1 MAQPL
6 HIAAI
11 DAGSNALRL
20 AVARAESP
28 WEIYRL
34 TTERYPLRLGHR
46 AFTERRFDEA
56 TLRKAVKAFRHFRRV
71 MDKHGVEKYRAV
83 ATSATREA
91 RNRQVLI
98 DRIQRGAGI
107 RLEVVGGAEEA
118 RLVRTA
124 VLAAVGDKLSPRV
137 IIDLGGGSLEISSLW
152 QGSLESSVELPVGT
166 VRLMESLKLHGAM
179 TPSQV
184 EKVADYVRSFL
195 RSLLPKRPDLVGAP
209 AVACGGNAEALAQIA
224 AGPAEH
230 GFDTLNLRLLR
241 DRMWDI
247 VRRSVPSRMKQ
258 YHVRRDRA
266 EVMGIAAV
274 ILTAL
279 GQWLGLREL
288 IVPGVGVR
296 EGVLRELV
304 MAHFAAAPGVS
315 QSREAQELVAAARNF
330 GRRAEYDARHAE
342 QVRRLSLSLFDQ
354 LGPVHR
360 QAPDARLALEL
371 AAVMHDVGY
380 FVSADA
386 HHKHSEYLIR
396 NGEIGSLNGGLR
408 ARVACIARYHSNAV
422 PEPHHKLYSSLD
434 KGDRQQVRA
443 MAAVL
448 RIAEA
453 MDNTH
458 QQDVGEINTAV
469 DGKRVVLE
477 IVGKAAPAMLAGARK
492 KAKLFEKEFK
502 RVARFRRARRGSGK
516 ARARRVAARG

>member
-1 MAQPL
+1 MAHPL

-56 TLRKAVKAFRHFRRV
+56 TLRNAVKAFRHFRRV

-107 RLEVVGGAEEA
+107 RLEVVGGPEEA

-124 VLAAVGDKLSPRV
+124 VLSAVGDKLSPRV
-137 IIDLGGGSLEISSLW
+137 IIDLGGGSLEISSLR

-166 VRLMESLKLHGAM
+166 VRLMESLKLYGAM
-179 TPSQV
+179 TPGQV
-184 EKVADYVRSFL
+184 EKVAGNV
-195 RSLLPKRPDLVGAP
+195 RSLLRNLVPKRPDLVGAP

-224 AGPAEH
+224 GGPAEH
-230 GFDTLNLRLLR
+230 GFDTLNMRSLR
-241 DRMWDI
+241 DRMWEI
-247 VRRSVPSRMKQ
+247 VRRGVPSRMQ
-258 YHVRRDRA
+258 EYGVRRDRA

-274 ILTAL
+274 VFATL
-279 GQWLGLREL
+279 GQWLGLRYL

-304 MAHFAAAPGVS
+304 MAHFAAAPGDTR
-315 QSREAQELVAAARNF
+315 SRETQELVTAARNF
-330 GRRAEYDARHAE
+330 ARRAEYDARHAE
-342 QVRRLSLSLFDQ
+342 HVRRLSLSLFDQ

-380 FVSADA
+380 FVGADS

-396 NGEIGSLNGGLR
+396 NGEIGSLNGDLR
-408 ARVACIARYHSNAV
+408 ARVAAIARYHSNAV

-434 KGDRQQVRA
+434 KDSQRQVRA
-443 MAAVL
+443 MAALL

-453 MDNTH
+453 LDNTH

-477 IVGKAAPAMLAGARK
+477 LTGKATPAMLAEARK

-502 RVARFRRARRGSGK
+502 RVAHFRRARRGSGTRP
-516 ARARRVAARG
+516 ARKVARM